1 MSDLDEWFADLGSS
15 PPPAAIPDHN
25 QQETPPRIMDTGAG
39 FLHLDDSA
47 GSQPDAMRL
56 DEARTIFARA
66 HATPEGVGRFYSIH
80 GDVLL
85 SLCAEGLS
93 GDGES
98 ARRLRDFLHQ
108 HRQYREPISRAATL
122 ALCRAISGELGE
134 PAERATLRERR
145 LCQCGPRLAG
155 ERLAKWLESL
165 TPSQRT
171 GALARCEGHAGELVA
186 WAGKR
191 HGCGSCAYQRPVL
204 GGGLACRLVSLPM
217 PDSPVVRWLRIP
229 DQVNDCPDWMA

>member
-1 MSDLDEWFADLGSS
+1 MSDLVEWFADLGSS
-15 PPPAAIPDHN
+15 PPPAAMPDTHP
-25 QQETPPRIMDTGAG
+25 QEPTRTQANGAG
-39 FLHLDDSA
+39 FLHPDDSA

-66 HATPEGVGRFYSIH
+66 NATPEGVGRFYGIH

-85 SLCAEGLS
+85 SLCAEGLTR
-93 GDGES
+93 DGES
-98 ARRLRDFLHQ
+98 ARRLRDFLRQ
-108 HRQYREPISRAATL
+108 HRQCREPISRAAML
-122 ALCRAISGELGE
+122 ALCRAISGELDE
-134 PAERATLRERR
+134 PAERAAWREKR
-145 LCQCGPRLAG
+145 LSQCGPRLAG

-165 TPSQRT
+165 TPSQRI
-171 GALARCEGHAGELVA
+171 GALARCEGHLGELVA

-204 GGGLACRLVSLPM
+204 GGGLACRLVGSPA
-217 PDSPVVRWLRIP
+217 PDSPVMRWLWTP